1 MIGLGIH
8 RARELAGNSNED
20 LVSVLDA
27 TSALSNSAMWEVRGP
42 IDAGHILEGRD
53 LGRDLGRVLWS
64 HCATFEK
71 ITGVPAGMSQS
82 GTEPPL
88 ATETRTRLFSIAH
101 NALTNAFLHARPGR
115 VDVSL
120 SFEAG
125 RITLSVS
132 DDGVGLPDGYAALG
146 RGFRRDAV
154 GRRADGRNAPGGER
168 QGRRHDHHLPGSPGG
183 GSPAS
188 GCTGRL
194 MKEEHSMSSAGRI
207 RVLVVDDHPVMRSGL
222 TEVLGAS
229 GRLEVVGQAGDGE
242 EAVMTAGEL
251 KPEVVV
257 MDVMMPR
264 KDGFDACREIM
275 ELLPGTRV
283 MMLTASTEEDAVI
296 EAIAAGAT
304 GYLQK
309 YSRPEELVG
318 AVVDVAEGRLR
329 IPEESVRQVFAMIRG
344 ERGLASRQ
352 KRHKLTAL
360 ERETLALFA
369 SGRSYLEIAEERGNS
384 TVTVRNTLYRIQDK
398 LGIGTKQELVVWAVR
413 GGLLDEVAAGPEPRQ
428 PVPEDQ

>member
-1 MIGLGIH
+1 
-8 RARELAGNSNED
+8 
-20 LVSVLDA
+20 
-27 TSALSNSAMWEVRGP
+27 
-42 IDAGHILEGRD
+42 
-53 LGRDLGRVLWS
+53 
-64 HCATFEK
+64 
-71 ITGVPAGMSQS
+71 
-82 GTEPPL
+82 
-88 ATETRTRLFSIAH
+88 
-101 NALTNAFLHARPGR
+101 
-115 VDVSL
+115 
-120 SFEAG
+120 
-125 RITLSVS
+125 
-132 DDGVGLPDGYAALG
+132 
-146 RGFRRDAV
+146 
-154 GRRADGRNAPGGER
+154 
-168 QGRRHDHHLPGSPGG
+168 
-183 GSPAS
+183 
-188 GCTGRL
+188 
-194 MKEEHSMSSAGRI
+194 
-207 RVLVVDDHPVMRSGL
+207 
-222 TEVLGAS
+222 
-229 GRLEVVGQAGDGE
+229 
-242 EAVMTAGEL
+242 
-251 KPEVVV
+251 

-264 KDGFDACREIM
+264 KDGIDACREIM

-369 SGRSYLEIAEERGNS
+369 SGRSYVEIAEERGIS